1 MRRWRYLAWF
11 DVHRAGLW
19 QMVCACAVVGA
30 VTLVAALAA
39 LALMKGL
46 R

>member
-19 QMVCACAVVGA
+19 QGVVYVGVMAVLIAMCLIAYRVRP
-30 VTLVAALAA
+30 LSD
-39 LALMKGL
+39 
-46 R
+46 